1 MGNERVFNSLGA
13 QWINPAQGGSAGVF
27 TPLLCVSPETTF
39 GEMEK

>member
-1 MGNERVFNSLGA
+1 MKR
-13 QWINPAQGGSAGVF
+13 SAGVF